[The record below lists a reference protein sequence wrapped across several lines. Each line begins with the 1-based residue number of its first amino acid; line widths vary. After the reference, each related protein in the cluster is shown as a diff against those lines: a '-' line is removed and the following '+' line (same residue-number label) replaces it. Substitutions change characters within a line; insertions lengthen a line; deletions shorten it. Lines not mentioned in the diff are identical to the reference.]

1 MMMMMMMLATRQ
13 KEDSWTEEQPLLYV
27 SKLVYRQ
34 MLIQSVIAMTAR
46 LRLLVVIIDVIR
58 TVDRTR

>member
-1 MMMMMMMLATRQ
+1 MMMMLATRQ

-27 SKLVYRQ
+27 SKLVYRR